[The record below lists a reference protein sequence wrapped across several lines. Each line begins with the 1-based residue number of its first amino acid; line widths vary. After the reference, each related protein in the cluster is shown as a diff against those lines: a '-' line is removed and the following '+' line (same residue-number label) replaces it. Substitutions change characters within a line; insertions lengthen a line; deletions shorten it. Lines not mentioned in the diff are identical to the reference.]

1 MKKNESK
8 QVENLPT
15 NRKDDLIR
23 LSQDELIDQDE
34 LTDEELEEINGGT
47 GKVKLSEIKII
58 KHYDKASPTL
68 FN

>member
-1 MKKNESK
+1 MKKNEPK
-8 QVENLPT
+8 QEENLPT
-15 NRKDDLIR
+15 NRKDDLTR
-23 LSQDELIDQDE
+23 LSQDE

-47 GKVKLSEIKII
+47 EKGSLSEIKIT